1 MMPRLVRPILLAA
14 ATLSVPAIT
23 AGVARAHIEMDFPTA
38 RTLMQKKPHCGE
50 PTIPRGTPHVFAPGA
65 TITLRWHETV
75 NHPGHYRVSFN
86 PNGDTFGL
94 PPTAT
99 DTTLG
104 IDPLVLVDL
113 IPDAASGA
121 GTYSQDITLPNM
133 ECTNCTIQV
142 IQLMTDKLP
151 YSINYPDP
159 AANDIYFQCI
169 DVVLSASAPD
179 ANPGGGTPDAGGG
192 GNANPDAGIGGGET
206 GGTTGGCAAGGE
218 PAGLLLGLGLVGAAV
233 ARRRRSR
240 SR

>member
-1 MMPRLVRPILLAA
+1 
-14 ATLSVPAIT
+14 
-23 AGVARAHIEMDFPTA
+23 VARAHIEMDFPTA

-179 ANPGGGTPDAGGG
+179 ANPGGGTARRGRRRQRQPRRWQS
-192 GNANPDAGIGGGET
+192 
-206 GGTTGGCAAGGE
+206 AAAR
-218 PAGLLLGLGLVGAAV
+218 PAARPAAV
-233 ARRRRSR
+233 PRAASRPGCCSGSGWSAPRWRGAGARARADRRGHGSPRSGTGTGTGTGTGQA
-240 SR
+240 